1 MGLLL
6 DRLCERPVLVS
17 DGAWGTMLQARG
29 LGAGDCPEEW
39 NVSHAEDVQSVASA
53 YARAGSDM
61 VLTNTFG
68 GSRLKL
74 RKMGH
79 GERVVELNEA
89 GARNS
94 LMAAPDVI
102 VAGSV
107 GPTGEFLKPLGTV
120 SVEEM
125 TEVFSEQIAAMLGAG
140 VKVVCVETMMAVEE
154 AVCAV
159 QAAKGL
165 DAAVDVICTMTF
177 DETPKGFRTMMGVS
191 PERAAKE
198 LAGAG
203 ADVVGSNCGNGSPA
217 MVAIAREFR
226 RHTDHPILIQ
236 ANAGL
241 PEVVNGETIYS
252 EGPADMAAQVKPLVE
267 AGACIIG
274 GCCGTT
280 PEHIAAIREVVDAL

>member
-1 MGLLL
+1 M
-6 DRLCERPVLVS
+6 LCKLQK
-17 DGAWGTMLQARG
+17 AWTQ
-29 LGAGDCPEEW
+29 PW
-39 NVSHAEDVQSVASA
+39 
-53 YARAGSDM
+53 
-61 VLTNTFG
+61 
-68 GSRLKL
+68 
-74 RKMGH
+74 
-79 GERVVELNEA
+79 
-89 GARNS
+89 
-94 LMAAPDVI
+94 
-102 VAGSV
+102 
-107 GPTGEFLKPLGTV
+107 
-120 SVEEM
+120 
-125 TEVFSEQIAAMLGAG
+125 
-140 VKVVCVETMMAVEE
+140 
-154 AVCAV
+154 
-159 QAAKGL
+159 
-165 DAAVDVICTMTF
+165 DVICTMTF